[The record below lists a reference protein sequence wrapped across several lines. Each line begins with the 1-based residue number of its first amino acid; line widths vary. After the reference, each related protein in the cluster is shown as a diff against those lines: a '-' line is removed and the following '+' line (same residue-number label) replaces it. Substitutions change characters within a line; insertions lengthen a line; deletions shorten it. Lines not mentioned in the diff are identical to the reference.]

1 MEEKIKGTKK
11 FLMDKLEMP
20 REIILNL
27 PKITVYGDNEIS
39 IENHRGIILFEK
51 DNVKLNS
58 TIGIIRLQGAD
69 FEILYMGG
77 STLVLSGRFK
87 GIVYEG

>member
-1 MEEKIKGTKK
+1 MEEKIRGTKK

-20 REIILNL
+20 REIVLNL
-27 PKITVYGDNEIS
+27 PKITVYGNNEIS

-58 TIGIIRLQGAD
+58 TIGIIQLHGVN